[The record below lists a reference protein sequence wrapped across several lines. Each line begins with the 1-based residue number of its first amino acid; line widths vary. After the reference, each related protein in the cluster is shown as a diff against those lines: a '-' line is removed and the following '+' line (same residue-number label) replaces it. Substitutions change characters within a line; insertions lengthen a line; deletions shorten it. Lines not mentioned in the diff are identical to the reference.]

1 LEAITTATTT
11 TYIDIN
17 LDQNGQTAT
26 IKLSNPAFNIKAIV
40 WALKQAG
47 YTNIQVVESD
57 YFPEKARAELR

>member
-1 LEAITTATTT
+1 MTTIAAATAT

-17 LDQNGQTAT
+17 LDQNEQTAT

-47 YTNIQVVESD
+47 YTNI
-57 YFPEKARAELR
+57 

>member
-1 LEAITTATTT
+1 VEEKT

-17 LDQNGQTAT
+17 LNQEKQTAT

-40 WALKQAG
+40 WALKQTG

-57 YFPEKARAELR
+57 YFPEKMRPELR